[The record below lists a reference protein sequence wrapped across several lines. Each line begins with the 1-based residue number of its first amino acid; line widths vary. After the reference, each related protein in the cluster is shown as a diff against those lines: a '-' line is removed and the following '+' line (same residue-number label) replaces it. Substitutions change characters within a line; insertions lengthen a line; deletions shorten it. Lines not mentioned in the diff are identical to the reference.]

1 MEILVCILLL
11 GILIWGFI
19 SGFDDGQENY
29 D

>member
-1 MEILVCILLL
+1 MEMLVCMLLL
-11 GILIWGFI
+11 GILIWGFV